1 MIFLQPLPQTSP
13 SLWSPPPLF
22 VFIFKQHKHNMM
34 KSTLSCITRLL
45 FSWMGKQTHRH
56 IFMLCNLC
64 SIHTAFWAV
73 QILLHYFWRAL
84 VDTGQRAVF
93 LLIFSALTLSRVLA
107 DFPALHFW
115 RIHRPLSSDGYSACA
130 STFELCVFLH
140 SLPPQCFTMPQCF
153 TVAKCG
159 IFCTSVYVLQHSG
172 FWKPKHVKQFD
183 LSI

>member
-22 VFIFKQHKHNMM
+22 VFISKQHKHNMM

-64 SIHTAFWAV
+64 SIHTIFWAV

-93 LLIFSALTLSRVLA
+93 YWYFQLWHFQEFWLIFQPFT
-107 DFPALHFW
+107 
-115 RIHRPLSSDGYSACA
+115 SDGYTGPWVLTDILRVCFDFWAVCISAFPPTTMLHACKMWNILHLGICA
-130 STFELCVFLH
+130 PTQWFLKT
-140 SLPPQCFTMPQCF
+140 QTC
-153 TVAKCG
+153 
-159 IFCTSVYVLQHSG
+159 
-172 FWKPKHVKQFD
+172 
-183 LSI
+183 

>member
-64 SIHTAFWAV
+64 SIHTTFWAV

-93 LLIFSALTLSRVLA
+93 YWYFQLWHFQEFWLIFQPFT
-107 DFPALHFW
+107 
-115 RIHRPLSSDGYSACA
+115 SDGYTGPWVLTDILLVLRLLSCVYFCIPSRHNA
-130 STFELCVFLH
+130 SRLQNVESFAPRYMC
-140 SLPPQCFTMPQCF
+140 S
-153 TVAKCG
+153 
-159 IFCTSVYVLQHSG
+159 SLQHSG